1 MSALTAPRGAEMKQ
15 TGIIMAFF
23 LVLTIAVFGCLIIFD
38 VMSMDKAGGYML
50 KSAAAI
56 VLLGVCSILLMFLFK
71 SDSNS

>member
-1 MSALTAPRGAEMKQ
+1 MKQ

-23 LVLTIAVFGCLIIFD
+23 LVLTIAVFGCMIIFD
-38 VMSMDKAGGYML
+38 VMSMDKAVGYIL

-56 VLLGVCSILLMFLFK
+56 VLLGVCSILLTFLFK